1 MRSIKGEHR
10 GRTITLPVVVLKSDN
25 PQDLTHF
32 MATALLDT
40 GASSSG
46 LAPNIINSLGLR
58 SIGKNNL
65 VVATE
70 LRPVDY
76 YIFRIGLFEV
86 KPDDSQSNK
95 LPFIFAETT
104 GFKINSQH
112 NFDMILGMDVL
123 SQCDF
128 QMYRTGNWKLSF
140 G

>member
-10 GRTITLPVVVLKSDN
+10 GQTITLPVAVLKSDN
-25 PQDLTHF
+25 SQDLSFIT
-32 MATALLDT
+32 AKALLDT

-46 LAPNIINSLGLR
+46 LAPNIISSLSLR

-70 LRPVDY
+70 LRSVDY
-76 YIFRIGLFEV
+76 YLFRIGLFQD
-86 KPDDSQSNK
+86 KFGDSQYDEF
-95 LPFIFAETT
+95 PFIFAETT
-104 GFKINSQH
+104 SFKITH
-112 NFDMILGMDVL
+112 KENFDMVLGMDVL

-128 QMYRTGNWKLSF
+128 DMKRNGSWKLIF